1 MPQFSTLISV
11 FIADTYPKLLW
22 CVTQRSEV
30 RMLSYYLLLLKTL
43 KVSVDIILISITIMI
58 NILT

>member
-11 FIADTYPKLLW
+11 FIADAYQKLLW